1 MKLKCDKV
9 LNWNK
14 KNILSLN
21 GDRRR
26 GKTRMKKLT
35 GKLFKVL
42 ATMLMIVMLFSIA
55 APLASACHDPSHDEE
70 VYSDSHGHWA
80 YWYIGWAMQNG
91 ISTGFADGTFRPNV
105 SVTRAEFVTF
115 LHRVAGRPE
124 ANAEAEFP
132 DMPRTAV
139 FREAISWAVEAGVT
153 TGFDDGTFRPN
164 SRIHRQ
170 QIAAMLFRYADSLEL
185 STVAPEGELDR
196 FNDDY
201 EVADWAEEEMRWAVY
216 QGLIT
221 GQRGGFLAP
230 RNNATRAETV
240 TMLQRFVATFEIEL
254 P

>member
-1 MKLKCDKV
+1 MIEFAIGI
-9 LNWNK
+9 K
-14 KNILSLN
+14 KYILSSN
-21 GDRRR
+21 DDRRR
-26 GKTRMKKLT
+26 GKSRMKKLT

-91 ISTGFADGTFRPNV
+91 ISTGFPDGTFRPNA

-115 LHRVAGRPE
+115 LHRVAGEPE
-124 ANAEAEFP
+124 ASVEAEFP
-132 DMPRTAV
+132 DMPNTAE
-139 FREAISWAVEAGVT
+139 FRAAISWAVEAGVV
-153 TGFDDGTFRPN
+153 TGFDDGTFRPR
-164 SRIHRQ
+164 SPIHRQ

-201 EVADWAEEEMRWAVY
+201 LVADWAVGGMAWAVY
-216 QGLIT
+216 QSLIT

-230 RNNATRAETV
+230 RSNATRAETV
-240 TMLQRFVATFEIEL
+240 TILRRFVATFEIEL